1 MNEIKDPSMTTR
13 RERLEQA
20 ASRIFKDAHEIIG
33 IYENDP
39 SALSISARTELV
51 EAFDQLLVVGVFD
64 LKTDDDNG
72 AAKSGS

>member
-1 MNEIKDPSMTTR
+1 
-13 RERLEQA
+13 
-20 ASRIFKDAHEIIG
+20 
-33 IYENDP
+33 
-39 SALSISARTELV
+39 V